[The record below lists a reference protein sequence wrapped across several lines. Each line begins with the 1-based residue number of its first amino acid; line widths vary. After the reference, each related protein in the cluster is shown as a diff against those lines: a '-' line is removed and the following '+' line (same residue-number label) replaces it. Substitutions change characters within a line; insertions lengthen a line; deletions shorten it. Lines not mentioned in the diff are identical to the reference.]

1 MRATTAGPPV
11 RQDRT
16 IAPAQN
22 GLAPPFNR
30 SRRRTETAMNGAEGF
45 PSRLCAEHRAIEA
58 LLRQLDRITTR
69 RGTDDEALRLL
80 DALRRLL
87 EPHLAA
93 EEDHLYPLARRALP
107 NGEALADAAVH
118 THTAIRR
125 LLDRADD
132 GRLTPTER
140 RHAMSV
146 LVVVVRSH
154 LRGEEEQLFPALRVG
169 GAPEDLRR
177 CERRM
182 REARAPR
189 AGGPVWGLPPGAG
202 AIAALRDGVS
212 GHRTSGD
219 RHSP

>member
-1 MRATTAGPPV
+1 
-11 RQDRT
+11 
-16 IAPAQN
+16 
-22 GLAPPFNR
+22 
-30 SRRRTETAMNGAEGF
+30 MNGAEGF

-80 DALRRLL
+80 DSLRLL
-87 EPHLAA
+87 LDPHLTA
-93 EEDHLYPLARRALP
+93 EEEHLYPLARRSLP
-107 NGEALADAAVH
+107 NGEALADAAVR
-118 THTAIRR
+118 THAAIRR

-140 RHAMSV
+140 RHAVSV

-154 LRGEEEQLFPALRVG
+154 LRGEEEQLFPALRAG
-169 GAPEDLRR
+169 RPPEELRR

-189 AGGPVWGLPPGAG
+189 PDGPVWGLPPGAG
-202 AIAALRDGVS
+202 AIAALRDDVS
-212 GHRTSGD
+212 GHDTSRG